1 MACHELGLTGRPPPF
16 LPNPRYRPPLIDVDL
31 LEQERAR
38 HAEQRAEHLRDRFL
52 PATRWFTGRHA
63 ALTDLA
69 GWLGNPAAAPAR
81 WS

>member
-1 MACHELGLTGRPPPF
+1 MTGMPPPF
-16 LPNPRYRPPLIDVDL
+16 LPNPRYRPLLIDLDL

-38 HAEQRAEHLRDRFL
+38 HAEQRDDHLRDRFL

-69 GWLGNPAAAPAR
+69 AWLSATAASPRA